1 MHLESTSDATLEAPA
16 EAVREAVRDAFREA
30 AFEVPTKS
38 AGKLVLNER
47 LSARPLGPTAFVEV
61 AALSYSRTLDETA
74 AKGEEVAALV
84 PDDQRPGEVVLL
96 EAAAGLCSFG
106 DSPSMPG
113 TMEMARETVPRI
125 PS

>member
-47 LSARPLGPTAFVEV
+47 LSARPLGPTAFVEA